1 MQSASPVTS
10 EVIDDAA
17 LYTAVYEELRA
28 LARRQRRGHGSGATL
43 NTTALV
49 HEAYFKLRG
58 SDLSLTR
65 RAQFFGA
72 AARAMRQVLVDF
84 ARRRGARKRGADFT
98 WTGLDEGIAGNGP
111 PDVDATLSDILALDR
126 ALDDLRRLEPAL
138 ATLVEWHVFA
148 GLSVEQIAELREV
161 SARTVFRDWRRARA
175 FLLERLTAG

>member
-1 MQSASPVTS
+1 MPPASAAAP
-10 EVIDDAA
+10 EAIDAAA
-17 LYTAVYEELRA
+17 LYATVYEELRA
-28 LARRQRRGHGSGATL
+28 LARRQRRVHRSGATL

-58 SDLSLTR
+58 SDLSLAR

-98 WTGLDEGIAGNGP
+98 WTGLDEAMPGNDAPGA
-111 PDVDATLSDILALDR
+111 DVALTDILALNR
-126 ALDDLRRLEPAL
+126 ALDDLHRIEPAL
-138 ATLVEWHVFA
+138 ATLVDWHVFA

-161 SARTVFRDWRRARA
+161 SARTIFRDWRRARA
-175 FLLERLTAG
+175 FLLERLGAG